1 MLRIIMACVTEQHDL
16 RLVLL
21 AAIICLFACAAAV
34 NLFIRARDSDGPR
47 RIAWLT
53 VAAFVFGSGV
63 WTTHFVAELAYQ
75 PGVPIGYDVGL
86 TALSALIAVSIA
98 WMGMAVA
105 LRYRSLAIGGGIV
118 GTAVGAM
125 HYVGMAA
132 LRVPADL
139 HWNALYVVTSLAIG
153 VALAI
158 ASFRLLELGVSL
170 RYRAAATL
178 LLILAIVGLHFT
190 AMAAV
195 VLELNPTIV
204 MTDKIMAPG
213 PLAIAVSAVTIL
225 IITLGLSGAIVD
237 THLATAAKRE
247 AERLRRSQEH
257 LARAQR
263 IARTGSIERDLRN
276 GSVTWSDETYR
287 IFGLERGSSVPSR
300 KNMAALIHPD
310 DRETYL
316 AVTAASDAGVAG
328 APSTCR
334 VIRGDGSIRWVH
346 HESEVF
352 YDKSGD
358 AARWIGTFTD
368 VTEAHEAEA
377 RQAQLQEALRAAK
390 DEAEAA
396 ARAVLAAN
404 ELLERRVEERT
415 AELRTIQGELLK
427 SERLSTLGKVTAT
440 VAHELRNPLGAINNT
455 IYALNEI
462 GTAKSLDLDRFLAR
476 LRRSVDRCNQIIS
489 ELLDFTSSPEL
500 VQRRIRLD
508 EWLAQTLDA
517 WVMPQDVAL
526 DWKLGAAGAV
536 VMLDTERFQ
545 RVLSNL
551 IANAAQA
558 IQSAEIGPA
567 SRRVTISTAVGDA
580 VTLRVTDTGPGIAP
594 DILPK
599 VFEPLF
605 STKSFGTGL
614 GLPTV
619 RQIVQQHGGTV
630 RIDSSHGHG
639 TCVEV
644 ALPLASAA
652 RHAA

>member
-34 NLFIRARDSDGPR
+34 NLFIRARDSDAGR
-47 RIAWLT
+47 RIAWLS

-75 PGVPIGYDVGL
+75 PGIPIGYDVGL
-86 TALSALIAVSIA
+86 TSLSAIIAVSIA
-98 WMGMAVA
+98 WIGMAVA
-105 LRYRSLAIGGGIV
+105 LSYRSLAFGGGMV
-118 GTAVGAM
+118 GAAVGAM
-125 HYVGMAA
+125 HFVGMAA

-139 HWNALYVVTSLAIG
+139 HWNSLYVVTSLAIG
-153 VALAI
+153 IALAT
-158 ASFRLLELGVSL
+158 AAFRVLDFGSSL
-170 RYRAAATL
+170 RYRAGATL

-195 VLELNPTIV
+195 VLELNPAIV
-204 MTDKIMAPG
+204 ITDKIIAPG

-225 IITLGLSGAIVD
+225 IISLGMSGAIVD
-237 THLATAAKRE
+237 NRLVQQATRE

-263 IARTGSIERDLRN
+263 IARTGSIERDLRT
-276 GSVTWSDETYR
+276 GFVSWSDETYR
-287 IFGLERGSSVPSR
+287 IFGLPSSEGVPSR
-300 KNMAALIHPD
+300 KKMAALIHPD
-310 DRETYL
+310 DRE
-316 AVTAASDAGVAG
+316 ACMAIFAASDRGVAG
-328 APSTCR
+328 AHVDGR
-334 VIRGDGSIRWVH
+334 LILGDGTIRWVR

-352 YDKSGD
+352 YDKSGE

-368 VTEAHEAEA
+368 VTVEREAEA
-377 RQAQLQEALRAAK
+377 RQNQLQEALLAAK

-396 ARAVLAAN
+396 TRAVQAAN
-404 ELLERRVEERT
+404 GALERRVEERT
-415 AELRTIQGELLK
+415 AELRAIQGELLK
-427 SERLSTLGKVTAT
+427 SERLSTLGQVTAT

-455 IYALNEI
+455 IYALKEI
-462 GTAKSLDLDRFLAR
+462 TAAKSIDAERPLAR
-476 LRRSVDRCNQIIS
+476 LRRSVDRCNQIIT

-500 VQRRIRLD
+500 VQHRTRLD
-508 EWLAQTLDA
+508 EWLAQTLGA
-517 WVMPQDVAL
+517 WVMPQDVTL
-526 DWKLGAAGAV
+526 DWKLDAGGATVA
-536 VMLDTERFQ
+536 LDSERFQ
-545 RVLSNL
+545 RVLANL
-551 IANAAQA
+551 IANAAHA
-558 IQSAEIGPA
+558 IQNAEVAPV
-567 SRRVTISTAVGDA
+567 SRRVTVSTAAGEM

-594 DILPK
+594 DVLPK

-630 RIDSSHGHG
+630 RIDSTPGHG
-639 TCVEV
+639 TTVEIS
-644 ALPLASAA
+644 LPRVDQARQAA
-652 RHAA
+652 